1 MSALPTKDDFAAQ
14 VNTVFRQRVGAEQ
27 VFAITLTSCK
37 DKILTP
43 AQHCFVLVFRAPVE
57 APPEQ
62 GVYPVEHD
70 TLGNFALFLV
80 PFAKDESGLY
90 YEAVFNLLIS

>member
-14 VNTVFRQRVGAEQ
+14 VNTTFRLRAGAEQ
-27 VFAITLTSCK
+27 VFAIILTSCK

-43 AQHCFVLVFRAPVE
+43 VQHCFALVFRAPVD

-62 GVYPVEHD
+62 GMYPMEHEV
-70 TLGNFALFLV
+70 LGNFEIFLV

-90 YEAVFNLLIS
+90 YEAVFNLLI